1 MYTNIQQ
8 AVASVQNAPSSI
20 FTREDV
26 IKLLE
31 NIEIEAPKGGIQ
43 IDRQIIKDLSEAI
56 LDEVKQNA
64 ERLDS
69 SDVCDL
75 SSAEFSLN
83 YNELSLDSVDI
94 DSDSIAENVVSGL
107 YDVIEEFFETLEQ
120 ENEKEEEDASEEAN
134 NQ

>member
-43 IDRQIIKDLSEAI
+43 IDRQIIKDLSEAV
-56 LDEVKQNA
+56 LDEIKRNA
-64 ERLDS
+64 GNLDS

-83 YNELSLDSVDI
+83 YNEISLDSVDV
-94 DSDSIAENVVSGL
+94 DTDQIAENVVCGI
-107 YDVIEEFFETLEQ
+107 YDVIEEFFETLEK
-120 ENEKEEEDASEEAN
+120 ENEEEEDASEEAD

>member
-1 MYTNIQQ
+1 MQTIQQ

-26 IKLLE
+26 INLL
-31 NIEIEAPKGGIQ
+31 NGISAPKGGIQ
-43 IDRQIIKDLSEAI
+43 MDRQTTKDLCEAI
-56 LDEVKQNA
+56 LDAVKDNA
-64 ERLDS
+64 RNLDS

-83 YNELSLDSVDI
+83 YNEISLDSVDV
-94 DSDSIAENVVSGL
+94 DTDSIAENVVSGI
-107 YDVIEEFFETLEQ
+107 YDVIEEFFETLE
-120 ENEKEEEDASEEAN
+120 KDDEEEDACEEAD

>member
-1 MYTNIQQ
+1 MQTIQQ

-26 IKLLE
+26 INLL
-31 NIEIEAPKGGIQ
+31 NGIEAPKGGIQ

-64 ERLDS
+64 GRLDS
-69 SDVCDL
+69 SEVCDL

-94 DSDSIAENVVSGL
+94 DTDQIAENVVCGI
-107 YDVIEEFFETLEQ
+107 YDVIEEFFETLEK
-120 ENEKEEEDASEEAN
+120 EEEEEEDASEEAD

>member
-1 MYTNIQQ
+1 MQTIQQ

-26 IKLLE
+26 INLL
-31 NIEIEAPKGGIQ
+31 NGIEAPKGGIQ
-43 IDRQIIKDLSEAI
+43 MDRQTTKDLCEAI
-56 LDEVKQNA
+56 LDAINSNV
-64 ERLDS
+64 RSLDS
-69 SDVCDL
+69 GDVCDL

-94 DSDSIAENVVSGL
+94 DSDSIAENAVSGL

>member
-43 IDRQIIKDLSEAI
+43 IDRQIIKDLSEAV
-56 LDEVKQNA
+56 LDEIKSNA
-64 ERLDS
+64 RNLDS
-69 SDVCDL
+69 SEVCDL
-75 SSAEFSLN
+75 SSAEFSLS
-83 YNELSLDSVDI
+83 YNEIQLDSVDI
-94 DSDSIAENVVSGL
+94 DTDSIAENVVNGI

-120 ENEKEEEDASEEAN
+120 ENEEEEDASEEAD